1 VIRYLA
7 SHPTAANLLMA
18 LLIAAGL
25 IALPTLQRETFP
37 DFSTDAV
44 ALDVVYPGASAEE
57 VEEAICQRIEEAV
70 ERLTDLDE
78 MRCDARESLGSA
90 TIEMR
95 PGGDLGR
102 FLTDVKTE
110 IDPSASSTG
119 PTSSSRLRSPALCP
133 SPT

>member
-1 VIRYLA
+1 MIRFLA

-44 ALDVVYPGASAEE
+44 AIDVVYPGASAEE

-70 ERLTDLDE
+70 EGLTDLGDPRVE
-78 MRCDARESLGSA
+78 ELLIFTGELNPRIHLDFVFVQSLH
-90 TIEMR
+90 
-95 PGGDLGR
+95 DCQVL
-102 FLTDVKTE
+102 
-110 IDPSASSTG
+110 
-119 PTSSSRLRSPALCP
+119 
-133 SPT
+133 